1 MVTVTGQIPWLRVC
15 VESVVKKCVVVTP
28 VLVLVL
34 GCSRDGASVE
44 SLTVRDSAGVRIV
57 ESRVPEWSA
66 GVSGWTVDPLPELE
80 IRGDFAEPD
89 HYLFRVGHV
98 VRMADRR
105 IVVGNG
111 GTSQIF
117 LFDSLG
123 SFVGAEGGPG
133 DGPGEFQRLE
143 GLFRCQNDDLVVRER
158 SRLSVLD
165 PDAKFLRTVRTV
177 GTLAETPRFEAISS
191 DCSAALFV
199 GNVPR
204 PPFTPGVTERSR
216 TLYWSPLEGGSR
228 DTVAT
233 VVALRLYVWEEN
245 GEVEAVEI
253 PFQAQPTW
261 THSPQDEIF
270 LGLAQGFE
278 VRVLGRD
285 GGLLEVIRWA
295 YELEP
300 VTSDELSSFAEEVRL
315 FLQEH
320 PSEGRFW
327 APLEDLPIADYK
339 PAYSRLL
346 VDDQGL
352 LWVQQFGRWSLYG
365 PGPSDQWWVFDTSG
379 RWLGAVVMPPDL
391 TVLAVEKDFVIGVFL
406 DALDVQNI
414 RLHRLNRD
422 ISP

>member
-1 MVTVTGQIPWLRVC
+1 M
-15 VESVVKKCVVVTP
+15 
-28 VLVLVL
+28 
-34 GCSRDGASVE
+34 
-44 SLTVRDSAGVRIV
+44 
-57 ESRVPEWSA
+57 
-66 GVSGWTVDPLPELE
+66 
-80 IRGDFAEPD
+80 
-89 HYLFRVGHV
+89 
-98 VRMADRR
+98 
-105 IVVGNG
+105 
-111 GTSQIF
+111 
-117 LFDSLG
+117 
-123 SFVGAEGGPG
+123 
-133 DGPGEFQRLE
+133 
-143 GLFRCQNDDLVVRER
+143 VRER

-204 PPFTPGVTERSR
+204 PTFTLGVTERSR

-327 APLEDLPIADYK
+327 PPLEDLPIADCK

-391 TVLAVEKDFVIGVFL
+391 TVLAVGKDFVIGVFL

>member
-1 MVTVTGQIPWLRVC
+1 M
-15 VESVVKKCVVVTP
+15 
-28 VLVLVL
+28 
-34 GCSRDGASVE
+34 
-44 SLTVRDSAGVRIV
+44 

-158 SRLSVLD
+158 PRLSVLD

-191 DCSAALFV
+191 DCSAALFI

-327 APLEDLPIADYK
+327 PPLEDLPIADYK